1 MRLVLLIALVF
12 LTRPAFAQAT
22 NDTNA
27 PILPA
32 PPASTGGNAKPAAP
46 PSKSPRPTTTAQMQA
61 TIDKLTQSNRDLLD
75 LLKQQQAVLQDIQYD
90 RRQQS
95 RHIQSLEERLE
106 QALQENAKLQAKV
119 ASLSADAA
127 VRPAVPLQPLP
138 NPLAATNAV
147 MASTPPPT
155 KPTPPPLAEP
165 PPPPPKTYLPPPESE
180 GMAGTKSWHR
190 LFTLKGKDGQKTDF
204 FHIEGRTWRVLWH
217 NQDPDDKKLKGTSG
231 LFIDAFPKDDTIPQH
246 ACAKVGT
253 GGDSAEL
260 DGPGNYYLRITASGG
275 SWELAVEDFR

>member
-1 MRLVLLIALVF
+1 MRLVLLIALLF
-12 LTRPAFAQAT
+12 LTRLAFAEPT

-27 PILPA
+27 PVVSA
-32 PPASTGGNAKPAAP
+32 PPSPTGGNAKPAAP
-46 PSKSPRPTTTAQMQA
+46 SNKPAHLTTTAQMQA

-75 LLKQQQAVLQDIQYD
+75 LLKEQQAVLQDIQFD

-106 QALQENAKLQAKV
+106 DALQENAKLQGKV
-119 ASLSADAA
+119 SGLAADAA
-127 VRPAVPLQPLP
+127 VRPATPLQPLP
-138 NPLAATNAV
+138 NPSTATNAI
-147 MASTPPPT
+147 MAAKLPTRPPVADTPPP
-155 KPTPPPLAEP
+155 KPA
-165 PPPPPKTYLPPPESE
+165 TYLPPPESE
-180 GMAGTKSWHR
+180 GMTGTKSWHR
-190 LFTLKGKDGQKTDF
+190 LFTLKGTDGQQTDF
-204 FHIEGRTWRVLWH
+204 FHIQGRTWRVLWH

-260 DGPGNYYLRITASGG
+260 DGPGNYYLKITASGG